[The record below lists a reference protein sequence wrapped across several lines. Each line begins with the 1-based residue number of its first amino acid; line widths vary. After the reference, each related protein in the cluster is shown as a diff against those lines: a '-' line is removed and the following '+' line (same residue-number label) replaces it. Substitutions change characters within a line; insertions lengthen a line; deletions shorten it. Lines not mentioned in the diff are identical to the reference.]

1 MRALTQSEYQIRG
14 YNLDFTYGQ
23 FNLNYPNTE
32 IKNDFVLDYDCYTSS
47 LTDIDDLIKIFEEM
61 HDVIKLLFN
70 DSIKNKLLKDLEGE
84 LE

>member
-23 FNLNYPNTE
+23 FNLNYPNIE

-47 LTDIDDLIKIFEEM
+47 LTDSRDLIKIFEEM
-61 HDVIKLLFN
+61 HDIIKLLFKE
-70 DSIKNKLLKDLEGE
+70 SIGKELFKDLKGE

>member
-47 LTDIDDLIKIFEEM
+47 LTDSDDLIKFLKKCMI
-61 HDVIKLLFN
+61 LL
-70 DSIKNKLLKDLEGE
+70 IYYLRIVLKRNYL
-84 LE
+84 